1 MPVIE
6 GKFLIGWLAIGSTKE
21 SIRPPG
27 SASRHLLWV
36 EKGGIEFVLVIIRV
50 NQGGDAQLSQIIDA
64 VGTMRLVFS
73 STQRRK

>member
-1 MPVIE
+1 MTVIE
-6 GKFLIGWLAIGSTKE
+6 GEFLIGRLAIGSTKE

-27 SASRHLLWV
+27 PASWHLLWV
-36 EKGGIEFVLVIIRV
+36 EKGGIQFVLVIIRV